1 MIEVNQ
7 ENNRTE
13 WDAKDFDEHRVT
25 KERRTVE
32 SSQKNSG
39 FLKMVNNESTGPPL
53 NSSACGL

>member
-25 KERRTVE
+25 EERRTVE

-39 FLKMVNNESTGPPL
+39 FLKMVNNESTGPT
-53 NSSACGL
+53 S